1 ERADPRGDRDVAQA
15 GRAPARPASLPA
27 GRDRPGA
34 APADLRR
41 ARLRGALRGARRGP
55 VAVRRRPALPRGARG
70 GVRRRA
76 APQAAGRGSRRLP
89 PGAGPVGLAPLRP
102 GRRDHPGGHRS
113 AADPHRMGGDEP
125 LDGGGSVR
133 HARLPRQ
140 QRARGLR
147 VRDARPRAGRPHGRV
162 RAEAQRRG
170 HLLRRDGP
178 RGGRRA
184 GRPRDPRH
192 HRAHAARA
200 GVDRLAARVRAPRD
214 VGAVRGRPGP
224 RRRRR
229 GRRRGADRHR
239 ARAARHRRQ
248 LRPAGHGG
256 AADLRVGRGAARPRA
271 GHPGDR
277 RVLRRGHG
285 LRVGA
290 ADHVRRADDRGGRPR
305 PLLRRRP
312 QPVAPL
318 GLRHLGDLRGARA
331 LPGDGHGRARRVGRR
346 ADHRARDRDP
356 RRRGAEPPHPH
367 LPGPRAG
374 LSPRAVL

>member
-1 ERADPRGDRDVAQA
+1 ERTDPRSDRHVAQA
-15 GRAPARPASLPA
+15 GRAAARPAPGPA
-27 GRDRPGA
+27 GRRRPRP

-41 ARLRGALRGARRGP
+41 ARLRGAIRGARRGP
-55 VAVRRRPALPRGARG
+55 VTARRRAALPRGARG

-76 APQAAGRGSRRLP
+76 APQASGRGSRRLP
-89 PGAGPVGLAPLRP
+89 RGAGPLGLAPLRA
-102 GRRDHPGGHRS
+102 GRRDHPGGDRP
-113 AADPHRMGGDEP
+113 AADPDRVGGDEP
-125 LDGGGSVR
+125 LDGRGDVP
-133 HARLPRQ
+133 HARVPRQ

-147 VRDARPRAGRPHGRV
+147 VGRARPGAGRPHGRV

-170 HLLRRDGP
+170 HLLRRDGS
-178 RGGRRA
+178 RGGGRA
-184 GRPRDPRH
+184 DRARDRRH

-200 GVDRLAARVRAPRD
+200 GVDRLAARVRAPRH
-214 VGAVRGRPGP
+214 VGAVRVGSRARGDL
-224 RRRRR
+224 R
-229 GRRRGADRHR
+229 GRRHGADRR
-239 ARAARHRRQ
+239 AARAARHHRQ
-248 LRPAGHGG
+248 LRPAGYGG
-256 AADLRVGRGAARPRA
+256 AAELRLGPGAGRARARHPRR
-271 GHPGDR
+271 R

-290 ADHVRRADDRGGRPR
+290 ADNVRGADDRGGGPR

-331 LPGDGHGRARRVGRR
+331 LPGDDHGRARRVGLR
-346 ADHRARDRDP
+346 ADDRARDRDP
-356 RRRGAEPPHPH
+356 RRRGAEPPDPH